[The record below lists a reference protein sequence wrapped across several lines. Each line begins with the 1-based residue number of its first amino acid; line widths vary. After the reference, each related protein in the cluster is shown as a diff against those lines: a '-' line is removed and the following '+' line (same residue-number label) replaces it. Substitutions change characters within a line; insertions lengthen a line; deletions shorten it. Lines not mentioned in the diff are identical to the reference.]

1 MLNIEKLWVDFPLKA
16 RVLSEA
22 VAAILVDGIYL
33 ASFPVVAIAI
43 TPLALLGGFLVGWL
57 HPGFATVF
65 SESMLIM
72 IVVGVL
78 GVLSARLGL
87 LFVLG
92 FVAGDFF
99 LASHKMFYPGH
110 GLWRNFLEV
119 RAPLLIEYALLAFLA
134 VGIAMFTKSVLSSF
148 RPPQN
153 LTKNQV
159 LALAFISHAAVT
171 AVFVYFWTQAVP
183 LLMRPVFVWPGS
195 YLPISMAQPLQERW
209 LILVAV
215 LAGAS
220 IARVFLQGILAA
232 SPERSRRVD
241 QIMAK
246 IAKEPMESAPLTDR
260 IPKIA
265 TVVFLAGWTVF
276 ILSGMIS
283 SFKEAGILFAIFTV
297 FVALRKKLIPLPL
310 GDYPRLLIKIP
321 AVGRFLA
328 GVVLVWFTTGRI
340 LATGGSF
347 QTMLM
352 TIVISLAIFLV
363 LHPPVKEEG
372 EA

>member
-1 MLNIEKLWVDFPLKA
+1 MIDKLWVVFPLRM

-33 ASFPVVAIAI
+33 AAFPVVATLT
-43 TPLALLGGFLVGWL
+43 TPLALVGGFLVGWL

-72 IVVGVL
+72 IIIGVL

-87 LFVLG
+87 LFTFG
-92 FVAGDFF
+92 FALGDFF
-99 LASHKMFYPGH
+99 LASHKAFYSSH
-110 GLWRNFLEV
+110 GLWRNLLEA

-134 VGIAMFTKSVLSSF
+134 VGIAMFTKATLSSLKL
-148 RPPQN
+148 PQN

-159 LALAFISHAAVT
+159 LALAFVSHAAVT

-183 LLMRPVFVWPGS
+183 LLMRPVFVWPGL

-209 LILVAV
+209 LILVVV
-215 LAGAS
+215 LMGAS
-220 IARVFLQGILAA
+220 LLRVFLQGVLAA
-232 SPERSRRVD
+232 RPERSRRIDELV
-241 QIMAK
+241 AK
-246 IAKEPMESAPLTDR
+246 IAKEPMESVPLTAR
-260 IPKIA
+260 LPKIV
-265 TVVFLAGWTVF
+265 TVGFLAGWTVF

-283 SFKEAGILFAIFTV
+283 SFKEAGILFAIFAI
-297 FVALRKKLIPLPL
+297 FVAFRQKLIPLPL
-310 GDYPRLLIKIP
+310 GDYPRLLAKVP

-328 GVVLVWFTTGRI
+328 GVVLVWFITGRI

-347 QTMLM
+347 QTMLV

-363 LHPPVKEEG
+363 LHPPVKEEE

>member
-1 MLNIEKLWVDFPLKA
+1 MIEKLWVIIPFRM

-33 ASFPVVAIAI
+33 ASFPVIGIVT

-72 IVVGVL
+72 MVVGVL

-87 LFVLG
+87 LFVVG
-92 FVAGDFF
+92 FAAGDFF

-110 GLWRNFLEV
+110 GLWRNFLEA

-134 VGIAMFTKSVLSSF
+134 VGIAMFTKTVLSSF
-148 RPPQN
+148 KPPQN

-159 LALAFISHAAVT
+159 LSLAFISHAAIT

-195 YLPISMAQPLQERW
+195 YLPIAMAQPLQERW
-209 LILVAV
+209 LILVAALV
-215 LAGAS
+215 GAS
-220 IARVFLQGILAA
+220 IARVFLQGVLAA
-232 SPERSRRVD
+232 RSPFADRVD
-241 QIMAK
+241 QMAAK
-246 IAKEPMESAPLTDR
+246 IAKEPMESVPLTAR
-260 IPKIA
+260 VPKIA

-310 GDYPRLLIKIP
+310 GDYPRLLIKVP

-328 GVVLVWFTTGRI
+328 GVVLVWFITGRI
-340 LATGGSF
+340 LQSGGSF
-347 QTMLM
+347 QTMLL
-352 TIVISLAIFLV
+352 TTVVSLAIFLV